1 MSLRSKWEF
10 EYTASALAKTASEQ
24 FAFRE
29 SRVEYWTAKQNEV
42 MARIKASGL
51 EIHEDI
57 GSASNSVN
65 TLKYGGPAMGFGAQ
79 VIIDPTMQTDLNKCH
94 MKIQE
99 HTGLAKQYKAWQ
111 QVLEGNPESRVK
123 LDHDDWM
130 FFFGK

>member
-10 EYTASALAKTASEQ
+10 EYTASALAKAAGEQ
-24 FAFRE
+24 LAFRE
-29 SRVEYWTAKQNEV
+29 SRVEHWTGKQNEV
-42 MARIKASGL
+42 MAKIKASGL

-65 TLKYGGPAMGFGAQ
+65 TLKYGSAGMGGAQ

-99 HTGLAKQYKAWQ
+99 HVGLARQYKAWQ
-111 QVLEGNPESRVK
+111 QVLEGNPEARVK